1 MKRNLLTTDALLQ
14 LLKDLR
20 INTAERAIA
29 RTNESS
35 QLDRTREGCVPP
47 PPPPLP
53 QDQSITAAGPPS
65 RKETAHPAQPA
76 EELCQTLPELKG
88 SDKAPTCEQQ
98 PEQ

>member
-35 QLDRTREGCVPP
+35 QLDRTREGCAP